1 MKHIKE
7 ISAHLLLIF
16 LVGLFCVPLY
26 LAFIAASYDAR
37 TLMQGSAPIIPGTHF
52 LSNLKTVLLYG
63 VPGAGGE
70 PVIKLLINSFIMAV
84 SIAVGKIALSLISAF
99 AVVYFRF
106 PGKSVIFSLIFITMM
121 LPVEVRIVPT
131 FQVVVALN
139 LLNSYTGLTLPLMAS
154 ATATFL
160 FCQFYQTIPKDLANA
175 AKLDGAGPW
184 RFFWNIILPLS
195 KTPIAAMFIILFVYG
210 WNQYLWPLVI
220 TTDSAHTTIVMGI
233 RYLAGIADQVPQ
245 WHYIMSVAL
254 IALFPPVLVVISL
267 QRWFERGLVH

>member
-1 MKHIKE
+1 MKPIKE

-16 LVGLFCVPLY
+16 LVGLFCIPLY
-26 LAFIAASYDAR
+26 LAVIAASYDAR